1 MDIQKN
7 EKVLAMYRA
16 VWELIDEGYDVSSM
30 KVADITGRAGIG
42 KGTAY
47 EYFRSKDEIVSE
59 ALKYDY
65 YVQFKSLSERLEA
78 QVSFRDALETCF
90 VWLSENVDRR
100 RFASQFFKEPSIHE
114 KESESNHKMEKT
126 CEEGDESYKN
136 VVCLMKL
143 IVSLGRNDGS
153 IRDDVTE
160 EMAMI
165 QIVSQLFGYFL
176 YHNQYTER
184 KKQELD
190 EMKQFLCD
198 NIEKSL
204 K

>member
-16 VWELIDEGYDVSSM
+16 VWELIDEGYTVSNM

-47 EYFRSKDEIVSE
+47 EYFRSKEEIVSE

-65 YVQFKSLSERLEA
+65 FLQYQSLSNRLEE
-78 QVSFRDALETCF
+78 QKSFRGALETCF
-90 VWLSENVDRR
+90 NWLSETMDRR
-100 RFASQFFKEPSIHE
+100 RFAAQFFKEPHE
-114 KESESNHKMEKT
+114 KKKAENED
-126 CEEGDESYKN
+126 CEDNDSCRNALY
-136 VVCLMKL
+136 L
-143 IVSLGRNDGS
+143 IRLIISLGIKDGS
-153 IRDDVTE
+153 IRPEVTE
-160 EMAMI
+160 EMAMV

-176 YHNQYTER
+176 YQEHNLKR
-184 KKQELD
+184 KMKDLD

-204 K
+204 R